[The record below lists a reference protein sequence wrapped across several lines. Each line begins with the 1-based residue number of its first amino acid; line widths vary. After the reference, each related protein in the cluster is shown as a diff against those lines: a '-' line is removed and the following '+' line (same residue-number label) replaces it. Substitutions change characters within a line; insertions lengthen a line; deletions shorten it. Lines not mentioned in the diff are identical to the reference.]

1 MSWKSKFSRLA
12 IAKKHER
19 SPEEKAF
26 VRRLDLFLMTFGCI
40 SQVIKYLDQTNITT
54 AFVSGMKEDLALNGN
69 ELNYFT
75 VYFNIGYCIMLI
87 PSQIIMT
94 YVRPSLWLPGLEI
107 IWGVI
112 TGLIAIVHNSKQI
125 YALRFFLGFLESSA
139 WPGMIT
145 LLMYWYTP
153 SELAK
158 RMGFYHSA
166 RAVGGMMS
174 GALQVAILKTLD
186 GKNGLEGWRWL
197 FIINSVMTVV
207 LGFFGFVM
215 IPDTPNQP
223 NPWAKWWFSAD
234 HARIAMERLDRHGR
248 AEAKKITWAATNRMW
263 ITYYIPVYWVVSG
276 MSAGALGYFAV
287 FLRNLFDAQG
297 NPVWSTTQVNSIP
310 IGGGAIQVVFIWVW
324 CILSDLLQVR
334 WQLMVVQ
341 SLIGIIPAVIM
352 TTWTRHP
359 DTVSLSAAYASYFIT
374 YGIQASGLILL
385 AWFTDMYPKEP
396 EVRSLVVGAAVVAIY
411 AVDAA
416 TNVRVWPATQ
426 APYYTTGWSVVL
438 GMWIGGVLLVLGLWQ
453 LDIRVVKPQQKA
465 AREAGLD
472 PETAARASSDGGK
485 EHLSETDIEH
495 KGSNGSDRGTIKV
508 SQLV

>member
-1 MSWKSKFSRLA
+1 MAWSSAFGRLA
-12 IAKKHER
+12 IAKKHDR
-19 SPEEKAF
+19 TPEERAF

-40 SQVIKYLDQTNITT
+40 SQVIKFLDQTNITT
-54 AFVSGMKEDLALNGN
+54 AYVSGMKEDLALMGN
-69 ELNYFT
+69 ELNFFT

-107 IWGVI
+107 AWGVI
-112 TGLIAIVHNSKQI
+112 TGLIAIVHNAKQI
-125 YALRFFLGFLESSA
+125 YALRFFLGLLESSA

-215 IPDTPNQP
+215 LPDTPNRP
-223 NPWAKWWFSAD
+223 NPWAKWWFTAD
-234 HARIAMERLDRHGR
+234 HARISMDRLDRHGR
-248 AEAKKITWAATNRMW
+248 AEARKITWAATNRMW
-263 ITYYIPVYWVVSG
+263 ITYYIPAYWVVSG
-276 MSAGALGYFAV
+276 MSAGGLSYFSL
-287 FLRNLFDAQG
+287 FLKTLVDGQG
-297 NPVWSTTQVNSIP
+297 NRLWSTTQVNTIP
-310 IGGGAIQVVFIWVW
+310 IGGGAVQVVFIWVW

-334 WQLMVVQ
+334 WQLIIAQ

-352 TTWTRHP
+352 TIWTRHP
-359 DTVSLSAAYASYFIT
+359 DQVPLAAAYASYFIT
-374 YGIQASGLILL
+374 YAVQASGLILL
-385 AWFTDMYPKEP
+385 AWFTDMYPRDP
-396 EVRSLVVGAAVVAIY
+396 EVRSLVVGLAVVAIY
-411 AVDAA
+411 AVDAGS
-416 TNVRVWPATQ
+416 NVHIWPAIR
-426 APYYTTGWSVVL
+426 APYYTTGWAVMLSMWIAGVVL
-438 GMWIGGVLLVLGLWQ
+438 ILGLWQ
-453 LDIRVVKPQQKA
+453 LDVRVLLPKKHAFREVQAETEVAASVNSDDGQDKQFDASEGKGVK
-465 AREAGLD
+465 
-472 PETAARASSDGGK
+472 TV
-485 EHLSETDIEH
+485 
-495 KGSNGSDRGTIKV
+495 KV
-508 SQLV
+508 NQIV